1 MFILSCIAVLG
12 LVVSVLCVGLTA
24 AILYE
29 YYKTT
34 IALSAMISYTSKKI
48 GVDEDYL
55 REMVVKIKRKI

>member
-1 MFILSCIAVLG
+1 MLG
-12 LVVSVLCVGLTA
+12 LVVAVMCVGLTF

-34 IALSAMISYTSKKI
+34 IALSAMISYTSKAI

-55 REMVVKIKRKI
+55 REMIIKIKREI